1 MKITN
6 KIIEIHEL
14 YSSGYQRL
22 LTKRM
27 ENVTASKNE
36 LIQEICS
43 EFFHIDKEK
52 LVENTPPIVIYS
64 APKTGNTTLNTGMGQ
79 RFLENIFFSQ
89 WHSMSAIGLNTSQKR
104 ECASRVKKI
113 VTGVRDAVAQNL
125 SLVYEIPYFHC
136 MVLGEEGYD
145 AQKVFSYY
153 VMDSII
159 HEKKRRESG
168 TYGFELEHR
177 APHLIQSW
185 YDDTLKPE
193 FGIDLYDYP
202 FDKEKGYSIY
212 QIGEH
217 EILVYQLEKLDS
229 LYDIIRD
236 FIGIETLHFEKT
248 NDGELKWYKDYY
260 SNFRKNVAFE
270 KEYIDKTYSGK
281 MMKHFYSDE
290 DIAKFRSKW
299 ESHIMQS

>member
-1 MKITN
+1 MGYKFR
-6 KIIEIHEL
+6 EA
-14 YSSGYQRL
+14 SS
-22 LTKRM
+22 
-27 ENVTASKNE
+27 
-36 LIQEICS
+36 
-43 EFFHIDKEK
+43 
-52 LVENTPPIVIYS
+52 
-64 APKTGNTTLNTGMGQ
+64 
-79 RFLENIFFSQ
+79 FSNF
-89 WHSMSAIGLNTSQKR
+89 HSMSRPQLTDNQKK
-104 ECASRVKKI
+104 ECTSRVKKI

-125 SLVYEIPYFHC
+125 SLLYQEPYFYC
-136 MVLGEEGYD
+136 MALGDEGQD
-145 AQKVFSYY
+145 AQKVFQYY

-159 HEKKRRESG
+159 HEKERRAYG
-168 TYGFELEHR
+168 TYGYELEYR
-177 APHLIQSW
+177 TPLLIQSW
-185 YDDTLKPE
+185 YDDVLKTE
-193 FGIDLYDYP
+193 FEIDIYKYP

-212 QIGEH
+212 QIGEY

-260 SNFRKNVAFE
+260 SNFKKNVAFE